1 MVVILKKDG
10 SKKDLDSLL
19 KKLKVG
25 KPFNSRKYLGKL
37 KLNIDG
43 IEYQKSIRNEWN

>member
-1 MVVILKKDG
+1 MVVILKKTG
-10 SKKDLDSLL
+10 SKKDLDDLL

-25 KPFNSRKYLGKL
+25 KPFNSRKHLGKL

-43 IEYQKSIRNEWN
+43 LKYQKAIRNEWN